1 MKNKEPAPNCS
12 EKEHTIS
19 LLAVITPKHTAE
31 LERILSHTGWQT
43 HFVASVQE
51 AMQTLKSLPVSVVL
65 CEDRLADGG
74 WLELVEATEKLRP
87 SPQTIVLSANADRSL
102 WAKVL
107 NRGGYDLLT
116 IPLEPQEVYAVVPM
130 AWRRWICTAETSS
143 TSTAEPNSIYELV
156 EVPKRDCAGPLLK
169 NCQRKA
175 GSLVI

>member
-130 AWRRWICTAETSS
+130 AWRRWIWTAETSS
-143 TSTAEPNSIYELV
+143 TSTAEPNSIYELF